1 MFCPMQ
7 PVVVDIRHA
16 ASRGEYLRNRGDIEL
31 TGNGEAEFFLVECE
45 SPLEPSIENVI
56 SECIVLKMEVTE
68 TMEVF
73 FNFRYA
79 DYLAAY

>member
-7 PVVVDIRHA
+7 LVVVDIGHA
-16 ASRGEYLRNRGDIEL
+16 ASRGENLRHGGDIEL

-45 SPLEPSIENVI
+45 SRLEPGIENVI
-56 SECIVLKMEVTE
+56 SESVVSKMEVTE
-68 TMEVF
+68 TMQVF
-73 FNFRYA
+73 FDFRYA